1 MKLNNEHV
9 TISAAGQAT
18 RIRSWMHEAGFAEG
32 TPKSAL
38 PTGAGESLIG
48 RITRQAMPLGR
59 VAIYGNYDT
68 VRGIGEVPDLPRDI
82 DLLVNRNV
90 IGPLGPIYLDALRT
104 EKQSYMAAAD
114 FWADFSWEEFR
125 DFHNEHGKPVSIL
138 VAPSVAA
145 KSGARFNLADD
156 GATVE
161 NWERVDETTE
171 DDLINIGAYI
181 IDGQSTDINQILR
194 ELNRTT
200 HKEDPFNDVM
210 IAKGAMAAFIAN
222 GKAFNANN
230 GDVYEA
236 MREYSASKP
245 VVLEPA
251 SPNPIDFAPNAP

>member
-1 MKLNNEHV
+1 MKIHNEHV

-104 EKQSYMAAAD
+104 EKQSYMGAAD

-125 DFHNEHGKPVSIL
+125 DFHNAHSKPVSIL

-145 KSGARFNLADD
+145 KGGARFNLTDD
-156 GATVE
+156 GTVE
-161 NWERVDETTE
+161 NWERVEETTAN
-171 DDLINIGAYI
+171 DLINIGAYI
-181 IDGQSTDINQILR
+181 IDGQNPDINQILR

-230 GDVYEA
+230 GEVYEA
-236 MREYSASKP
+236 MREYSASQP
-245 VVLEPA
+245 VVLEPT
-251 SPNPIDFAPNAP
+251 SSNPIDFAPNAP

>member
-1 MKLNNEHV
+1 MSNYNEHV

-38 PTGAGESLIG
+38 LTGAGESLIG

-68 VRGIGEVPDLPRDI
+68 VRPIGEIPDLPRDV
-82 DLLVNRNV
+82 DLLVNRNI

-125 DFHNEHGKPVSIL
+125 DFHNNHNKPVSIL

-145 KSGARFNLADD
+145 KEGARFNVTDD
-156 GATVE
+156 GTVE
-161 NWERVDETTE
+161 SWERVDETTE
-171 DDLINIGAYI
+171 NDLINIGAYI
-181 IDGQSTDINQILR
+181 IDGHNPDIGPILR

-210 IAKGAMAAFIAN
+210 IEMGGMAAFIAN

-230 GDVYEA
+230 GHVYEA
-236 MREYSASKP
+236 MREYSATQP
-245 VVLEPA
+245 VVREPA
-251 SPNPIDFAPNAP
+251 GTASIDFAPNAP